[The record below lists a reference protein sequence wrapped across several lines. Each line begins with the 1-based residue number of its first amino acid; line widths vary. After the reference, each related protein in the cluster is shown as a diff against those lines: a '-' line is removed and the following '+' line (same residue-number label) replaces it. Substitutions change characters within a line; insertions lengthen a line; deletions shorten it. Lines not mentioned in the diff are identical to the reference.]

1 MRKMTEEQAKYFIKA
16 GYFPKE
22 NETEAICDLQD
33 VFGHLPYKF
42 NLNLLA
48 DKDVEIRVNARKLFY
63 IIWSKDTVEYYD
75 QEAKRYLD
83 ALIAREDLLNSLKKQ
98 EEIISKFEYRKEE
111 AQC

>member
-1 MRKMTEEQAKYFIKA
+1 MRKMTEEQARCYIKA

-22 NETEAICDLQD
+22 NEAEAICDLQD

-48 DKDVEIRVNARKLFY
+48 DEDVEIRVNARKLFY
-63 IIWSKDTVEYYD
+63 IIWSKETVEFYD

-83 ALIAREDLLNSLKKQ
+83 ALIAREDLLKALKKQ
-98 EEIISKFEYRKEE
+98 EEIISRFEFKKEE
-111 AQC
+111 KGC